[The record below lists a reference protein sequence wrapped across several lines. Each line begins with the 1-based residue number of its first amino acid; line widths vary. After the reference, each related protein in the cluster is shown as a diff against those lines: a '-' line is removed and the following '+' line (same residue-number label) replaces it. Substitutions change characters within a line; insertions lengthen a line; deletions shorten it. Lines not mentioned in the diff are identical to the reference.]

1 MENISR
7 KNALLSA
14 IIKEYLKT
22 AEPVGSKIIVEK
34 YKLDVSS
41 ATVRNEMAE
50 LEAAGFIAQPY
61 TSAGRIPTAKG
72 YQYYLD
78 NFLGKKSLALKEQQS
93 LDKVLNQQVDQ
104 IRSIAKLLAELS
116 QNAVVATL
124 GENSFYYT
132 GLSNLFRQ
140 PEFSNLDLI
149 QNITEVVEH
158 LDEVMGKVNL
168 KVKDGI
174 KIWVGDAN
182 PFSAD
187 CAALITEYRPQC
199 LLGILGPLRMD
210 YEQNFARL
218 AYLKSFKVK

>member
-1 MENISR
+1 MEKLTR

-22 AEPVGSKIIVEK
+22 AEPVGSKVIVEK

-50 LEAAGFIAQPY
+50 LETAGLIAQPY

-78 NFLGKKSLALKEQQS
+78 NFFGKKSLASKEQHIM
-93 LDKVLNQQVDQ
+93 DKVLAKGEEQV
-104 IRSIAKLLAELS
+104 REVAKLLAELS

-140 PEFSNLDLI
+140 PEFANLDLI

-158 LDEVMGKVNL
+158 LDEVMDGL
-168 KVKDGI
+168 QSKVKTGV
-174 KIWVGDAN
+174 KIWVGEQN

-218 AYLKSFKVK
+218 TYLKSFKVK